1 LGVAATPGFYRIGN
15 FDGLHTSPMV
25 AVRETV
31 PRRTED
37 ISQSLSNDSIIA
49 PAETSGLFQRR
60 ANGDLETAEVRIGFD
75 PSTIFATSTV
85 IAASAALLW

>member
-1 LGVAATPGFYRIGN
+1 
-15 FDGLHTSPMV
+15 LHTSPMV

-49 PAETSGLFQRR
+49 PAETCGLFQRR
-60 ANGDLETAEVRIGFD
+60 ANGMATAG
-75 PSTIFATSTV
+75 P
-85 IAASAALLW
+85 AS

>member
-1 LGVAATPGFYRIGN
+1 
-15 FDGLHTSPMV
+15 
-25 AVRETV
+25 
-31 PRRTED
+31 
-37 ISQSLSNDSIIA
+37 LSNDSIIA

-60 ANGDLETAEVRIGFD
+60 ANGDLETAEVKIGFD